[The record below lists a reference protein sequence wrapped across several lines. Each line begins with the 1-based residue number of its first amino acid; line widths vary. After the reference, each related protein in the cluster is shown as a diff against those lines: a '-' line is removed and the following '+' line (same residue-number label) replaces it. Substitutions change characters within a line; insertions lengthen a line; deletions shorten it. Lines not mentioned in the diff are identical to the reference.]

1 MIMTA
6 QKPPFRAD
14 QVGSLLRP
22 AKVLKAWSNCEAGTM
37 SKEAVRTIENEAIVE
52 LVNLQEE
59 AGLNAITD
67 GECRR
72 RFFHTDF
79 LEQVGGVVVD
89 YSGTPKKFR
98 APDGTEHSFS
108 PPKMKVVDKLKHTKD
123 IMLAD
128 YEHIRSHTDR
138 TPKITIPS
146 PSMVHFRGGREAID
160 RTAYQEIG
168 EFFLDLA
175 AVYRSEIKSLGDA
188 GLRYLQLDDTNLA
201 YLCDPEMRET
211 ARHIG
216 EDPDKLPEIY
226 AELVND
232 SIKDRPDGM
241 VVGIHLCRGNF
252 KSMGVASGSYEPVA
266 EVLFNQMDV
275 DSYFL
280 EYDDERSGNFEPLRF
295 MPKGKTAV
303 LGIVSSKTGDLEA
316 KDALKQRI
324 DEAAKYI
331 PIEQIAISPQCGFA
345 STHHGNNIT
354 EEQEKAKLR
363 LCVEVAEEI
372 WGTAA

>member
-1 MIMTA
+1 MSNK
-6 QKPPFRAD
+6 KPPFRAD

-22 AKVLKAWSNCEAGTM
+22 AEVLKAWSARESGNLSPQE
-37 SKEAVRTIENEAIVE
+37 VREVEDEAIAD
-52 LVNLQEE
+52 LVKLQEDV
-59 AGLNAITD
+59 GLNAITD

-72 RFFHTDF
+72 RYFHTDF
-79 LEQVGGVVVD
+79 LEQVGGVTID
-89 YSGTPKKFR
+89 YTGTPKKFR
-98 APDGTEHSFS
+98 AADGTEHSFS
-108 PPKMKVVDKLKHTKD
+108 PPKMMVTGKLTHDQD

-128 YEHIRSHTDR
+128 FECIRAKTEK
-138 TPKITIPS
+138 TPKVTIPS

-160 RTAYQEIG
+160 RNAYPEIG

-175 AVYRSEIKSLGDA
+175 AVYRAEVSSLAKA

-216 EDPDKLPEIY
+216 EDPDKLPEVY
-226 AELVND
+226 AKLVND
-232 SIKDRPDGM
+232 SIKDRPDDM
-241 VVGIHLCRGNF
+241 VVGIHLCRGNY
-252 KSMGVASGSYEPVA
+252 KSMGVASGGYEPVA
-266 EVLFNQMDV
+266 EVLFNDMDV

-280 EYDDERSGNFEPLRF
+280 EYDDERSGDFEPLRF

-303 LGIVSSKTGDLEA
+303 LGIVSSKTGELED
-316 KDALKQRI
+316 KEVLKRRI
-324 DEAAKYI
+324 DAAARYM

-345 STHHGNNIT
+345 STCDGNAVT
-354 EEQEKAKLR
+354 VEQEKAKLR

>member
-1 MIMTA
+1 MTTK
-6 QKPPFRAD
+6 KPPFRAD

-22 AKVLKAWSNCEAGTM
+22 AEVLKAWSEREAGTM
-37 SKEAVRTIENEAIVE
+37 SPEAVREVEDEAIVE
-52 LVNLQEE
+52 LVKLQEE
-59 AGLNAITD
+59 VGLNAITD

-89 YSGTPKKFR
+89 YGGTPKKFQ

-108 PPKMKVVDKLKHTKD
+108 PPKMKVVDKLKHDRD

-128 YEHIRSHTDR
+128 YLHIREHTEK
-138 TPKITIPS
+138 TPKVTIPS
-146 PSMVHFRGGREAID
+146 PSMVHFRGGRDAIC
-160 RTAYQEIG
+160 RTAYPEIG
-168 EFFLDLA
+168 EFFLDLS
-175 AVYRSEIKSLGDA
+175 AVYRAEISSLADA
-188 GLRYLQLDDTNLA
+188 GLRYLQFDDTNLA

-216 EDPDKLPEIY
+216 EDPDKLPELY
-226 AELVND
+226 SKLVND
-232 SIKDRPDGM
+232 SIKDRPDDM

-252 KSMGVASGSYEPVA
+252 KSMGVASGGYEPVA
-266 EVLFNQMDV
+266 EVLFNEMDV

-280 EYDDERSGNFEPLRF
+280 EYDDERSGDFEPLRF

-303 LGIVSSKTGDLEA
+303 LGIVSSKTGDLED
-316 KDALKQRI
+316 KDALKRRI

-331 PIEQIAISPQCGFA
+331 PLEQIAISPQCGFA
-345 STHHGNNIT
+345 STHDGNCVT
-354 EEQEKAKLR
+354 VEQERAKLT
-363 LCVEVAEEI
+363 LCVELAEEI